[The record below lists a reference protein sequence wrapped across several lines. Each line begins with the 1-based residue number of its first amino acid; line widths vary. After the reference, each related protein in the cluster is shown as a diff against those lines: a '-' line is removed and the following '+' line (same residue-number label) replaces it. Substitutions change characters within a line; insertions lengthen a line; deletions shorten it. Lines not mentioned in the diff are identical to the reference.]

1 MNYKIEVGTV
11 FKKQAKRLIQKF
23 PSLKSELETLISS
36 LETDPTQGESL
47 GNQCF
52 KIRLAIS
59 SKGKGKSGGARI
71 ITQVRVTKFVVVLL
85 SIYDKS
91 EQADI
96 SDRQIKLLLSQLP
109 D

>member
-1 MNYKIEVGTV
+1 MNYKIEVGSV
-11 FKKQAKRLIQKF
+11 FKKQAKRLIQEF

-36 LETDPTQGESL
+36 LETNPTQGESL

-71 ITQVRVTKFVVVLL
+71 ITQVRVTKFAVVLL

-96 SDRQIKLLLSQLP
+96 SGQQIKLLLSQLP

>member
-85 SIYDKS
+85 SIYYKS